1 LFKKELPLVAFFKQE
16 TLFFFCGIFISIW
29 AKKTDQKEQNLIFK
43 SQKLSNKIKHIAVM
57 RLSAMGDVA
66 MTVPV
71 LRAFVKQYP
80 EVKITVISRPF
91 FKPFFDGIQN
101 LNFFAFDEKERH
113 KGFSGLLRLFRDVK
127 KLKIDAFADLHNV
140 LRSKI
145 VSLLF
150 ALSGKKRA
158 TVDKGREGKK
168 ELTRAENKVFRQLP
182 TMFERHAKVFEKLG
196 FPLDLSNPEFP
207 EKAILSSD
215 IFEIIGDKNSKLI
228 GIAPFA
234 QYDSKVY
241 PQDLMQEVIAKLA
254 DNKEYK
260 ILLFGGGKKEIEIL
274 DSFAKPFENVINM
287 AGKIKFQQELQLIS
301 NLDVMLSMD
310 SGNAHIAAML
320 GLKVITL
327 WGATHPYAGFLPF
340 NQTMENALTSDRN
353 QYPQLPTSVYGNKIV
368 EGYQD
373 AMRTILL
380 DEIVNKIQSLL

>member
-1 LFKKELPLVAFFKQE
+1 
-16 TLFFFCGIFISIW
+16 
-29 AKKTDQKEQNLIFK
+29 
-43 SQKLSNKIKHIAVM
+43 M

-80 EVKITVISRPF
+80 EVKLTVISRPF
-91 FKPFFDGIQN
+91 FKPFFDGIPN
-101 LNFFAFDEKERH
+101 LEFFAFDEKERH
-113 KGFSGLLRLFRDVK
+113 KGFLGLLRLFKDVK
-127 KLKIDAFADLHNV
+127 QLKIDAFADLHNV

-145 VSLLF
+145 VGLLF

-158 TVDKGREGKK
+158 IVDKGREGKK
-168 ELTRAENKVFRQLP
+168 ELTRAENKIFAPLP
-182 TMFERHAKVFEKLG
+182 TMFERHAKVFEELG
-196 FPLDLSNPEFP
+196 FTVDLSQPEFP
-207 EKAILSSD
+207 KKAVLNS
-215 IFEIIGDKNSKLI
+215 EITDLIGKNDQKLI

-241 PQDLMQEVIAKLA
+241 PLDLMQEVIAKLA
-254 DNKEYK
+254 ENKDQT

-274 DSFAKPFENVINM
+274 DDLAQPFENVINM

-320 GLKVITL
+320 GVKVVTL

-340 NQTMENALTSDRN
+340 NQSLENALTSDRN
-353 QYPQLPTSVYGNKIV
+353 QYPKLPTSVYGNKIV
-368 EGYQD
+368 EGYED
-373 AMRTILL
+373 AMRTISPE
-380 DEIVNKIQSLL
+380 DVVSQIKKMI

>member
-1 LFKKELPLVAFFKQE
+1 MA
-16 TLFFFCGIFISIW
+16 
-29 AKKTDQKEQNLIFK
+29 D
-43 SQKLSNKIKHIAVM
+43 LSSKIKHIAVM

-80 EVKITVISRPF
+80 TVKLTVISRPF
-91 FKPFFDGIQN
+91 FKPFFDGIPN
-101 LNFFAFDEKERH
+101 LEFFAFDEKERH
-113 KGFSGLLRLFRDVK
+113 KGFLGLVRLYNDVK

-140 LRSKI
+140 LRSKV

-168 ELTRAENKVFRQLP
+168 ELTRAENKIFKQLS
-182 TMFERHAKVFEKLG
+182 TMFQRHAKVFEELG
-196 FPLDLSNPEFP
+196 FPLDLSNPSFP
-207 EKAILSSD
+207 EKAVLSAEIL
-215 IFEIIGDKNSKLI
+215 EIIGGKNQKLI

-241 PQDLMQEVIAKLA
+241 PIDLMKEVISILA
-254 DNKEYK
+254 ENQSYK

-274 DSFAKPFENVINM
+274 DSLSQPYENVINM

-320 GLKVITL
+320 GVKVITL

-340 NQTMENALTSDRN
+340 NQSLENALTSDRN
-353 QYPQLPTSVYGNKIV
+353 QYPQLPTSVYGNKVV
-368 EGYQD
+368 EGYED
-373 AMRTILL
+373 AMRSISPK
-380 DEIVNKIQSLL
+380 DIVEKIQLSI

>member
-1 LFKKELPLVAFFKQE
+1 M
-16 TLFFFCGIFISIW
+16 
-29 AKKTDQKEQNLIFK
+29 
-43 SQKLSNKIKHIAVM
+43 SNIKHIAVM

-80 EVKITVISRPF
+80 EVKLTVISRPF
-91 FKPFFDGIQN
+91 FKPFFEGIPN
-101 LNFFAFDEKERH
+101 LDFFAFDEKERH
-113 KGFSGLLRLFRDVK
+113 KGFGGLLRLFQDVR

-168 ELTRAENKVFRQLP
+168 ELTRTENKIFKQLP
-182 TMFERHAKVFEKLG
+182 TMFERHAKVFEELG
-196 FPLDLSNPEFP
+196 FILDLSNTTFP
-207 EKAILSSD
+207 EKANLSAEIL
-215 IFEIIGDKNSKLI
+215 EIIGGQNQKLI

-241 PQDLMQEVIAKLA
+241 PLDLMTEVITTLA
-254 DNKEYK
+254 QNQDYK

-274 DSFAKPFENVINM
+274 DSLSQPFENVINM

-320 GLKVITL
+320 GVKVITL

-340 NQTMENALTSDRN
+340 NQSLENALTSDRN
-353 QYPQLPTSVYGNKIV
+353 QYPKLPTSVYGNKIV
-368 EGYQD
+368 EGYED
-373 AMRTILL
+373 AMRTISSKTVV
-380 DEIVNKIQSLL
+380 EKIQRLL

>member
-1 LFKKELPLVAFFKQE
+1 
-16 TLFFFCGIFISIW
+16 
-29 AKKTDQKEQNLIFK
+29 
-43 SQKLSNKIKHIAVM
+43 M

-91 FKPFFDGIQN
+91 FKPFFDGIPN
-101 LNFFAFDEKERH
+101 LDFFAFDEKERH

-168 ELTRAENKVFRQLP
+168 QLTRSENKIFKQLP
-182 TMFERHAKVFEKLG
+182 TMFERHAKVFKELG
-196 FPLDLSNPEFP
+196 FPLDLSNPIFP
-207 EKAILSSD
+207 EKAILSSE
-215 IFEIIGDKNSKLI
+215 ILEIIGNQNQKLI

-254 DNKEYK
+254 ENKSYK

-274 DSFAKPFENVINM
+274 DSISRTYENVINM

-320 GLKVITL
+320 GVKVVTL

-340 NQTMENALTSDRN
+340 NQTLENALTSDRN
-353 QYPQLPTSVYGNKIV
+353 QYPQLPTSVYGNKII
-368 EGYQD
+368 EGYED
-373 AMRTILL
+373 AMRSISP
-380 DEIVNKIQSLL
+380 EKVVFSIQSKL